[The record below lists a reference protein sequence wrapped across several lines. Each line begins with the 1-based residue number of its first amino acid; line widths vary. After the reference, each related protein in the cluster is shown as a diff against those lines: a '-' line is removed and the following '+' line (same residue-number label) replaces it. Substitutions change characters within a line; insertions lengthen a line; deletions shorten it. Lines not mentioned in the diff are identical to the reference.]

1 MRFKSIVPLLGGPL
15 LVGLTFAAGTVR
27 ADVVTDWNFAAVNA
41 IRNAG
46 VGPNPAT
53 RVLAISHIAIHD
65 ALATLSG
72 KYETYHAALTPTGNV
87 DPEIA
92 AIAAA
97 HKVLVTLLPT
107 QQAILDAEYS
117 DDLAGY
123 ANGATKTNS
132 ITLGEAAATD
142 ILTLR
147 TGDGSAAPDEAYF
160 NGTAD
165 GEWRATPPGYLAAS
179 QPQWRS
185 VQPFGLVSADQFRP
199 GAPPAV
205 GTTDYTT
212 ALTQVETLGAKT
224 GSTRTGAQTTTATF
238 WIQATHIPLNAIA
251 RQVVQKLEI
260 DLDES
265 ARTFAL
271 LNIALADSRIAAW
284 DAKYH
289 YGWWRPETAL
299 NDGVPDGGTLWE
311 PFIVTPNHPDYPSG
325 HSTTGAAGAQLL
337 TRLFGLQQ
345 FTVQSENV
353 PGTTKTFN
361 NFRAAQI
368 ENGLSR
374 IYGGIHTSYANT
386 AGQSLGQ
393 DIGDYIDANL
403 LQAVTPDA
411 GADAGFDAGA
421 DAGDGG
427 DGGDGGIIVFLDSGV
442 DVDASLPDVDASD
455 PIDASVGGNA
465 TGGSPTDLDAATG
478 GTSSGGAA
486 GNPANAGS
494 PSGGTSSADAG
505 FPVPVEESDE
515 GCSCSVPGKSS
526 NSSSGITALAVLSLM
541 LHRRRRS

>member
-1 MRFKSIVPLLGGPL
+1 MRFKPIAPLLL
-15 LVGLTFAAGTVR
+15 GLIFVSGTVS

-41 IRNAG
+41 IRSAAI
-46 VGPNPAT
+46 GPNPAT
-53 RVLAISHIAIHD
+53 RILAISHIAIHD
-65 ALATLSG
+65 ALATLSE
-72 KYETYHAALTPTGNV
+72 KYATYHAALVPTGV
-87 DPEIA
+87 VEPEIA

-97 HKVLVTLLPT
+97 HQVLVTLVPS
-107 QQAILDAEYS
+107 QQAILDAQYIN
-117 DDLAGY
+117 DLAAY
-123 ANGATKTNS
+123 PNGAKKNNS

-147 TGDGSAAPDEAYF
+147 TGDGSAAPDEVYAD
-160 NGTAD
+160 GTAD
-165 GEWRATPPGYLAAS
+165 GEWRATPPSYLAAN
-179 QPQWRS
+179 QPQWRA
-185 VQPFGLVSADQFRP
+185 VTPFGIVSADQFRP

-205 GTTDYTT
+205 GSGDYNT
-212 ALTQVETLGAKT
+212 ALAQVQTLGVKT
-224 GSTRTGAQTTTATF
+224 GSTRTGAQTTTANF
-238 WIQATHIPLNAIA
+238 WVQATHIPFNAIA
-251 RQVVQKLEI
+251 RQVVQKLEL

-284 DAKYH
+284 DAKYY

-311 PFIVTPNHPDYPSG
+311 PFLVTPNHPDYPSG

-386 AGQSLGQ
+386 AGQALGQ
-393 DIGDYIDANL
+393 DIGDYVDANL
-403 LQAVTPDA
+403 LPALTPDA
-411 GADAGFDAGA
+411 GPDGGAFDAGSDA
-421 DAGDGG
+421 GDAGDAGDGG
-427 DGGDGGIIVFLDSGV
+427 DGGGFIFIPDSGV
-442 DVDASLPDVDASD
+442 DLDASLPE
-455 PIDASVGGNA
+455 IDAGDGGAGGSA
-465 TGGSPTDLDAATG
+465 TGGSGGADQDAAVAG
-478 GTSSGGAA
+478 GNGGVGGNQSAA
-486 GNPANAGS
+486 GNPS
-494 PSGGTSSADAG
+494 TGGTPSSDAG
-505 FPVPVEESDE
+505 LPVPVEESDD
-515 GCSCSVPGKSS
+515 GCSCSVPGQSS
-526 NSSSGITALAVLSLM
+526 NSSGSIAALAVLGLA